1 MNTEHDNTL
10 LSILGKITD
19 SLLLCLLYLLSCL
32 PIITIGAATT
42 ALYYTTHKVPVS
54 YTHLTLPTICSV

>member
-19 SLLLCLLYLLSCL
+19 SLLLCLLYLYQLSAGDYDRSGNDSTL
-32 PIITIGAATT
+32 
-42 ALYYTTHKVPVS
+42 LYHAQSTP
-54 YTHLTLPTICSV
+54 L